1 MTAGFYY
8 EKPMNKRQL
17 DYKDQNRSHMPN
29 GDPEKLPFSVSES
42 RYQFIDHHVTKPPLA
57 RGDWS
62 KILFVYFFFTAKRVS
77 IWSASHCGKG
87 VCFSNCLS
95 VRRLFFHHLV

>member
-1 MTAGFYY
+1 
-8 EKPMNKRQL
+8 MNKRQL

-62 KILFVYFFFTAKRVS
+62 KILFVYSFFYRETRVHMER
-77 IWSASHCGKG
+77 ITLWQR
-87 VCFSNCLS
+87 CL
-95 VRRLFFHHLV
+95 LF